1 MDIGFI
7 LSSLH
12 GFFTDSIDV
21 AVLAQK
27 AESLGF
33 ESFWIPEHTIVP
45 VHYTSRYAG
54 TTTIA
59 PDWGDPLIGLAK
71 ASAVTQSIKL
81 GTAISLVPEH
91 NPLLQAK
98 QIATLDRLSNGRFIF
113 GIGAGWLKE
122 ETEIMGGDFEHRWG
136 QTREAILAMKELW
149 TQDEAEFHGKYY
161 DFPPVR
167 CNPKPVQQPHPPIF
181 LGGHAPNVLK
191 RIAAWGDG
199 WMPSLRSDSP
209 LTVRLNAEQVRIGR
223 ATLDELAE
231 AAGRDPKAIRLMVC
245 SIGADRDIIQE
256 LEEAGADRVMV
267 SLPRDMDG
275 DVLEALEELAETV
288 LK

>member
-1 MDIGFI
+1 MDVGLTTGI
-7 LSSLH
+7 STHSV
-12 GFFTDSIDV
+12 DV

-33 ESFWIPEHTIVP
+33 ESFWLPEHTIVP
-45 VHYTSRYAG
+45 VRSTSRYGG
-54 TTTIA
+54 T
-59 PDWGDPLIGLAK
+59 PDGSIPPSMSDSGDPLIGLAM
-71 ASAVTQSIKL
+71 AAAVTQSIKL

-91 NPLLQAK
+91 NHLLQAK

-136 QTREAILAMKELW
+136 QTREAILAIKELW
-149 TQDEAEFHGKYY
+149 TKDEAEFHGRYY

-167 CNPKPVQQPHPPIF
+167 CNPKPVQKPHPPVF
-181 LGGHAPNVLK
+181 LGGFAPNVFN

-199 WMPSLRSDSP
+199 WMP
-209 LTVRLNAEQVRIGR
+209 VRVTPEQVKKVR

-231 AAGRDPKAIRLMVC
+231 TTGRDPKAIRLMVC
-245 SIGADRDIIQE
+245 NVPADREIIME
-256 LEEAGADRVMV
+256 LEEAGADRVTL
-267 SLPRDMDG
+267 SLLRDTGEGM
-275 DVLEALEELAETV
+275 LQQLEELAERV
-288 LK
+288 LN

>member
-1 MDIGFI
+1 MDVGLTTGI
-7 LSSLH
+7 S
-12 GFFTDSIDV
+12 TDSVDV

-33 ESFWIPEHTIVP
+33 ESFWLPEHTIVP
-45 VHYTSRYAG
+45 VHTTSRYGG
-54 TTTIA
+54 TADGSI
-59 PDWGDPLIGLAK
+59 PLSMSDSGDPLIGLAR
-71 ASAVTQSIKL
+71 ASAVTQHIKL

-91 NPLLQAK
+91 NPILQAK

-113 GIGAGWLKE
+113 GIGAGWLLE

-161 DFPPVR
+161 NFPPVR
-167 CNPKPVQQPHPPIF
+167 CNPKPIQKPHPPVF
-181 LGGHAPNVLK
+181 LGGHAPNVFK

-199 WMPSLRSDSP
+199 WMP
-209 LTVRLNAEQVRIGR
+209 VRVTPEQVKMGR

-231 AAGRDPKAIRLMVC
+231 AAGRDPKTIRLMVC
-245 SIGADRDIIQE
+245 NVPADRDSIRA
-256 LEEAGADRVMV
+256 LEIAGADRVTV
-267 SLPRDMDG
+267 SLPRDSGEGMLEKLEQLADS
-275 DVLEALEELAETV
+275 VLT
-288 LK
+288 

>member
-1 MDIGFI
+1 MDIG
-7 LSSLH
+7 LVMSSLH
-12 GFFTDSIDV
+12 GLFTQTLDV

-45 VHYTSRYAG
+45 VHYASRYNG
-54 TTTIA
+54 QTIL
-59 PDWGDPLIGLAK
+59 PDWGDPLISLARV
-71 ASAVTQSIKL
+71 SAVTQSIKL

-91 NPLLQAK
+91 NPLTHAK
-98 QIATLDRLSNGRFIF
+98 QIATLDQQSNGRFIF

-167 CNPKPVQQPHPPIF
+167 CEPKPMQQPHPPVF
-181 LGGHAPNVLK
+181 LGGHSPNVFK

-199 WMPSLRSDSP
+199 WMPSMGSDSR
-209 LTVRLNAEQVRIGR
+209 LTVRFTPEQVRIGR

-231 AAGRDPKAIRLMVC
+231 AAGRDPKSIRIMVC
-245 SIGADRDIIQE
+245 SATADRDAINE
-256 LEEAGADRVMV
+256 LEQAGADRVSV
-267 SLPRDMDG
+267 SLPRDMSG
-275 DVLEALEELAETV
+275 DVLEALEELAENV
-288 LK
+288 LG

>member
-1 MDIGFI
+1 MDVGLTTGI
-7 LSSLH
+7 S
-12 GFFTDSIDV
+12 TDSVDV

-33 ESFWIPEHTIVP
+33 ESFWLPEHTIVP
-45 VHYTSRYAG
+45 VHTTSRYGG
-54 TTTIA
+54 TADGSI
-59 PDWGDPLIGLAK
+59 PLSMSDSGDPLIGLAR
-71 ASAVTQSIKL
+71 ASAVTQHIKL

-91 NPLLQAK
+91 NPILQAK

-113 GIGAGWLKE
+113 GIGAGWLLE

-161 DFPPVR
+161 NFPPVR
-167 CNPKPVQQPHPPIF
+167 CNPKPVQKPHPPVF
-181 LGGHAPNVLK
+181 LGGNAPNVFK

-199 WMPSLRSDSP
+199 WMP
-209 LTVRLNAEQVRIGR
+209 VRVTPEQVKMGR

-231 AAGRDPKAIRLMVC
+231 AAGRDPKTIRLMVC
-245 SIGADRDIIQE
+245 NVPADRDSIRA
-256 LEEAGADRVMV
+256 LESAGADRVTV
-267 SLPRDMDG
+267 SLPRDTGEGMLQKLEQIADS
-275 DVLEALEELAETV
+275 VLA
-288 LK
+288 

>member
-1 MDIGFI
+1 MDVGLTTGI
-7 LSSLH
+7 STHSV
-12 GFFTDSIDV
+12 DV

-33 ESFWIPEHTIVP
+33 ESFWLPEHTIVP
-45 VHYTSRYAG
+45 VRSTSRYGG
-54 TTTIA
+54 T
-59 PDWGDPLIGLAK
+59 PDGSIPPSMSDSGDPLIGLAS
-71 ASAVTQSIKL
+71 ASAATQSIKL

-91 NPLLQAK
+91 NPLVQAK

-149 TQDEAEFHGKYY
+149 TKDEAEFHGKYY

-167 CNPKPVQQPHPPIF
+167 CNPKPVQRPHPPVF
-181 LGGHAPNVLK
+181 LGGFAPNVFK
-191 RIAAWGDG
+191 RVAAWGDG
-199 WMPSLRSDSP
+199 WMP
-209 LTVRLNAEQVRIGR
+209 VRVTPEQVKMGR

-231 AAGRDPKAIRLMVC
+231 AAGRDPKSIRLMVC
-245 SIGADRDIIQE
+245 NVPADRDTIME
-256 LEEAGADRVMV
+256 LEEAGADRVTV
-267 SLPRDMDG
+267 SLPRDLGEGMLQE
-275 DVLEALEELAETV
+275 LERLAEKV
-288 LK
+288 LT

>member
-1 MDIGFI
+1 MDVGLTTGI
-7 LSSLH
+7 S
-12 GFFTDSIDV
+12 TDSVDV

-33 ESFWIPEHTIVP
+33 ESFWLPEHTIVP
-45 VHYTSRYAG
+45 VHTTSRYGG
-54 TTTIA
+54 TADGSI
-59 PDWGDPLIGLAK
+59 PLSMSDSGDPLIGLAS
-71 ASAVTQSIKL
+71 ASAVTQHIKL

-91 NPLLQAK
+91 NPILQAK

-113 GIGAGWLKE
+113 GIGAGWLLE

-161 DFPPVR
+161 NFPPVR
-167 CNPKPVQQPHPPIF
+167 CNPKPIQKPHPPVF
-181 LGGHAPNVLK
+181 LGGNAPNVFK

-199 WMPSLRSDSP
+199 WMP
-209 LTVRLNAEQVRIGR
+209 VRVTPEQVKMGR

-231 AAGRDPKAIRLMVC
+231 AAGRDTKTIRLMVC
-245 SIGADRDIIQE
+245 NVPADRDSIRA
-256 LEEAGADRVMV
+256 LEIAGADRVTV
-267 SLPRDMDG
+267 SLPRDSGEGMLEKLEQLADS
-275 DVLEALEELAETV
+275 VLT
-288 LK
+288 

>member
-1 MDIGFI
+1 MDVGLTTGI
-7 LSSLH
+7 S
-12 GFFTDSIDV
+12 TDSVDV

-33 ESFWIPEHTIVP
+33 ESFWLPEHTIVP
-45 VHYTSRYAG
+45 VHTTSRYGG
-54 TTTIA
+54 TADGSI
-59 PDWGDPLIGLAK
+59 PLSMSDSGDPLIGLAR
-71 ASAVTQSIKL
+71 ASAVTQHIKL

-91 NPLLQAK
+91 NPILQAK

-113 GIGAGWLKE
+113 GIGAGWLLE

-161 DFPPVR
+161 NFPPVR
-167 CNPKPVQQPHPPIF
+167 CNPKPVQKPHPPVF
-181 LGGHAPNVLK
+181 LGGNAPNVFK

-199 WMPSLRSDSP
+199 WMP
-209 LTVRLNAEQVRIGR
+209 VRVTPEQVKMGK

-231 AAGRDPKAIRLMVC
+231 AAGRDPAAIRLMVC
-245 SIGADRDIIQE
+245 NVPADRETILE
-256 LEEAGADRVMV
+256 LEEAGADRVTV
-267 SLPRDMDG
+267 SLPRDMG
-275 DVLEALEELAETV
+275 EGMLQQLEQLAETV
-288 LK
+288 LT